1 MNTRSPYHQL
11 TIIIAGFTFFLS
23 NAFGQNIQPIPK
35 SAFDTLT
42 RQSFSRMVSGSTAA
56 PNFQN
61 YISFNPTDG
70 KFTANG
76 FFSIKERNA
85 ISVTASGGLI
95 KDNVAVLFDGG
106 DINTATDLSAKIHLR
121 LDNKM
126 LQLDMKELIPIND
139 QRIKIETEKKQKKNQ
154 LIRDLNGIRFRINDL
169 KAQRSIL
176 FLSLVK
182 LRSDSIIE
190 KKKWDACSLV
200 DTVCSQSSGK
210 ALTKISE
217 DIKKLVTDTV
227 GVRQKIDSLEFIAAL
242 DRLKRK
248 NIASFTTDE
257 KRLYVIY
264 GLGDK
269 RWGCDPFR
277 DQKLAEIDTIY
288 NQKIISLYISKLPNK
303 EIYISYLTIIGNVG
317 RLAYRTYDS
326 SFPFDSQIQKKDFT
340 GYSYGL
346 EFNRLQ
352 SSDLF
357 KRYFFFN
364 AGLLYKRTNNLADL
378 STTNITNDTNTS
390 SGSVTRKVT
399 TEYNVYTDPIVEFS
413 LWNFYANYYR
423 LATDGFGSGVH
434 FFIDFQFRDSGK
446 SIYNLGGGYIFG
458 ITNTKDKRLINIEP
472 FLRFNDVSGSL
483 DEKPTSLIQKS
494 QIGISFGLPI
504 YFPTKTQKTK

>member
-1 MNTRSPYHQL
+1 MNTRSPYHKL
-11 TIIIAGFTFFLS
+11 TMIIACFTFFIS

-76 FFSIKERNA
+76 FFSIKNKNA

-106 DINTATDLSAKIHLR
+106 NINTATDLSAKIHLR
-121 LDNKM
+121 LDKKTV
-126 LQLDMKELIPIND
+126 QLDMKDLIPIND
-139 QRIKIETEKKQKKNQ
+139 QRINIETEKDQKKNQ
-154 LIRDLNGIRFRINDL
+154 LIRDLNGLQFAINDL
-169 KAQRSIL
+169 KYQRNVL
-176 FLSLVK
+176 FQTHIK

-190 KKKWDACSLV
+190 KGKWDVCFRINDTTCLQNSAKVLAKISGDLKKW
-200 DTVCSQSSGK
+200 
-210 ALTKISE
+210 
-217 DIKKLVTDTV
+217 VTDTT
-227 GVRQKIDSLEFIAAL
+227 RIRKKIDSLTLISVLDGLAFKPLASLTNDERAL
-242 DRLKRK
+242 
-248 NIASFTTDE
+248 F
-257 KRLYVIY
+257 VVY
-264 GLGDK
+264 GLGK
-269 RWGCDPFR
+269 KSFR
-277 DQKLAEIDTIY
+277 ERRLDEIDKEY
-288 NQKIISLYISKLPNK
+288 NKKIESLYINQIPNK
-303 EIYISYLTIIGNVG
+303 EISISYLTIAGTIA
-317 RLAYRTYDS
+317 RLGYRTYDP

-378 STTNITNDTNTS
+378 STTKITNDTNTS

-399 TEYNVYTDPIVEFS
+399 NEYNVYTDPIVEFS

-458 ITNTKDKRLINIEP
+458 ITNAKDKRLINIEP

-483 DEKPTSLIQKS
+483 DEKPTSLIKKS

-504 YFPTKTQKTK
+504 YFPTATQKTK